1 MMGLHPNEIREGYE
15 LACRKA
21 LAELGSTF
29 LLPLFI
35 STLPSRS
42 FSCFFCLPHSFFH
55 REQPLILI
63 HDHKQPYPDPPHPAN
78 TPPITLLTLTHAFK
92 PAFAAKQSG
101 SKNILA
107 ALTADA
113 ALAVIPTW
121 EKGFCVND
129 IRFVTGFLLPLL
141 SFLSVCG

>member
-1 MMGLHPNEIREGYE
+1 M
-15 LACRKA
+15 CRKA

-35 STLPSRS
+35 STLPFCS
-42 FSCFFCLPHSFFH
+42 FSCFFFLPHSFFY

-78 TPPITLLTLTHAFK
+78 VTPSITLPTLTHALK
-92 PAFAAKQSG
+92 PAFAAMQSG

-129 IRFVTGFLLPLL
+129 IRFVTGFLLLL
-141 SFLSVCG
+141 SVLSVCG